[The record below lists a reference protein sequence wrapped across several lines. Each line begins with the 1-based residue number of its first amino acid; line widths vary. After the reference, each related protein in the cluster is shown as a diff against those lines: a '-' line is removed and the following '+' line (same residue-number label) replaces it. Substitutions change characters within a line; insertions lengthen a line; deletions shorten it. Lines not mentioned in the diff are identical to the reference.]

1 MIQVLSLRGRG
12 DVRPCGEYVGR
23 PSVLGHPYVVGRH
36 GTQAHVVARYRLWLR
51 QQWRRGGA
59 VRQELER
66 LAAKYRRDGQLILLC
81 WCAPR
86 PCHAD
91 VIREAVLGICAKEV
105 R

>member
-12 DVRPCGEYVGR
+12 GGRPCGEYVGR
-23 PSVLGHPYVVGRH
+23 PSVLGHPSVVGRY
-36 GTQAHVVARYRLWLR
+36 GTQEHVVTRYRIWLL

-59 VRQELER
+59 VRSQLER
-66 LAAKYRRDGQLILLC
+66 LAAKDRRDGQLILLC
-81 WCAPR
+81 WCAPL

-91 VIREAVLGICAKEV
+91 VIRKAVLGMCAKEV